1 MGGFSGEF
9 DNSPVFE
16 SVTAASLSPGP
27 QVQSLLLADLVF
39 RGMDSHG
46 RTAVITGGYGTL
58 GGSKAEHLAAAGVRV
73 GVLGQR
79 NESAEKKAEA
89 LREIGPDA
97 LPLVA
102 NVLDKD
108 ALESAKET
116 VLEEWGRLDILINA
130 AGGNVADARTGDDRS
145 FFDIPQDAFR
155 EVVELNLD
163 GTVLPTQVFG
173 EIMAEQEEGSI
184 VNISSMAAHRAI
196 TEVPGYSP
204 AKAGVE
210 NFTKWMA
217 VEAAR
222 EFGEGVRVNAVAPGF
237 FIAKQNR
244 DVMLNPDGSY
254 TERTQTVLQ
263 NTPMGRL
270 GAPSELNGAAH
281 WLCSDAASFVTGVVI
296 PVDGGFNAFSGV

>member
-1 MGGFSGEF
+1 MSNDSLGF
-9 DNSPVFE
+9 D
-16 SVTAASLSPGP
+16 LS
-27 QVQSLLLADLVF
+27 
-39 RGMDSHG
+39 G

-58 GGSKAEHLAAAGVRV
+58 GGSMAEHLATAGVRV
-73 GVLGQR
+73 GVLGRREAPAQ
-79 NESAEKKAEA
+79 EKADA
-89 LREIGPDA
+89 LRELGPDA

-102 NVLDKD
+102 DVLDEE
-108 ALESAKET
+108 ALREARDK
-116 VLEEWGRLDILINA
+116 VLDTWGQLDILINA
-130 AGGNVADARTGDDRS
+130 AGGNVAEARTGENRS
-145 FFDIPQDAFR
+145 IFDIPRDAFR

-163 GTVLPTQVFG
+163 GTVLPTQIFG
-173 EIMAEQEEGSI
+173 EIMAEQGTGSI

-222 EFGEGVRVNAVAPGF
+222 EFGEEVRVNAIAPGF
-237 FIAKQNR
+237 FIADQNR

-254 TERTQTVLQ
+254 TERTKTVLQ
-263 NTPMGRL
+263 NTPMNRL
-270 GAPSELNGAAH
+270 GNPDELGGAVH

>member
-1 MGGFSGEF
+1 MTDELGF
-9 DNSPVFE
+9 
-16 SVTAASLSPGP
+16 
-27 QVQSLLLADLVF
+27 DLE
-39 RGMDSHG
+39 G

-58 GGSKAEHLAAAGVRV
+58 GGSMAEHLAKAGVRV
-73 GVLGQR
+73 GVLGR
-79 NESAEKKAEA
+79 RRDPAEEKAEA
-89 LREIGPDA
+89 LQEHGPETLA
-97 LPLVA
+97 LVA
-102 NVLDKD
+102 NVLDEEQLQTARD
-108 ALESAKET
+108 R
-116 VLEEWGRLDILINA
+116 VLDEWGRLDILINA
-130 AGGNVADARTGDDRS
+130 AGGNVAEARTGDDRS
-145 FFDIPQDAFR
+145 IFDLEMEAFR

-163 GTVLPTQVFG
+163 GTVLPTLTFG
-173 EIMAEQEEGSI
+173 EIMAEQQKGSI

-222 EFGEGVRVNAVAPGF
+222 EFGEEVRVNAVAPGF

-254 TERTQTVLQ
+254 TERTKTVLQ
-263 NTPMGRL
+263 NTPMNRL
-270 GAPSELNGAAH
+270 GNPDELGGVVH

>member
-1 MGGFSGEF
+1 MNQLGFDVE
-9 DNSPVFE
+9 
-16 SVTAASLSPGP
+16 
-27 QVQSLLLADLVF
+27 
-39 RGMDSHG
+39 G

-58 GGSKAEHLAAAGVRV
+58 GGSMATHLAKAGVHI
-73 GVLGQR
+73 GVLGR
-79 NESAEKKAEA
+79 RRGPAEEQAEA
-89 LREIGPDA
+89 LREHGVET

-102 NVLDKD
+102 DVLDENQLRAARD
-108 ALESAKET
+108 S
-116 VLEEWGRLDILINA
+116 VLDEWGRLDILINA
-130 AGGNVADARTGDDRS
+130 AGGNVADARTGEDRS
-145 FFDIPQDAFR
+145 IFDVPRDAFR

-173 EIMAEQEEGSI
+173 KLMAEQNEGSI

-254 TERTQTVLQ
+254 TERTKTVLR
-263 NTPMGRL
+263 NTPMDRL
-270 GAPSELNGAAH
+270 GDPDELGGVVH

>member
-1 MGGFSGEF
+1 MSDDLGF
-9 DNSPVFE
+9 D
-16 SVTAASLSPGP
+16 LS
-27 QVQSLLLADLVF
+27 
-39 RGMDSHG
+39 G

-58 GGSKAEHLAAAGVRV
+58 GGSMAEHLARAGVRV
-73 GVLGQR
+73 GVLGR
-79 NESAEKKAEA
+79 RRDPAEEKAEA
-89 LREIGPDA
+89 LRDLGPDA

-102 NVLDKD
+102 DVLNEEQ
-108 ALESAKET
+108 LEAAKET
-116 VLEEWGRLDILINA
+116 VLDEWGRLDILINA
-130 AGGNVADARTGDDRS
+130 AGGNVAAARTGEDRS
-145 FFDIPQDAFR
+145 IFDVTQEAFR

-163 GTVLPTQVFG
+163 GTVLPTLTFA
-173 EIMAEQEEGSI
+173 EIMADQERGSI
-184 VNISSMAAHRAI
+184 VNVSSMAAHRAI

-217 VEAAR
+217 VEAAQQ
-222 EFGEGVRVNAVAPGF
+222 FGEGVRVNAVAPGF
-237 FIAKQNR
+237 FIAEQNR

-254 TERTQTVLQ
+254 TERTETVIQ

-270 GAPSELNGAAH
+270 GEPDELGGAVH

>member
-1 MGGFSGEF
+1 MNHDLGF
-9 DNSPVFE
+9 
-16 SVTAASLSPGP
+16 
-27 QVQSLLLADLVF
+27 DLT
-39 RGMDSHG
+39 G

-58 GGSKAEHLAAAGVRV
+58 GGSMAEHLARAGVHI
-73 GVLGQR
+73 GVLGRRQ
-79 NESAEKKAEA
+79 EPAEEQAEA
-89 LREIGPDA
+89 LEKIGPEA

-102 NVLDKD
+102 DVLDED
-108 ALESAKET
+108 ALHAARDQ
-116 VLEEWGRLDILINA
+116 VLDEWGRVDILINA
-130 AGGNVADARTGDDRS
+130 AGGNVAEARTGNGRS
-145 FFDIPQDAFR
+145 IFDVPKEAFR
-155 EVVELNLD
+155 KVVELNLD

-173 EIMAEQEEGSI
+173 EVMADQEAGSI

-222 EFGEGVRVNAVAPGF
+222 EFGEGIRVNAVAPGF

-254 TERTQTVLQ
+254 TERTKTVLQ
-263 NTPMGRL
+263 NTPMDRL
-270 GAPSELNGAAH
+270 GDPDELGGVVH